1 MDLSKYQIPLGHL
14 PHSAE
19 LILEKETIEFEFND
33 CTVSGEI
40 SNQELEDGI
49 YKNKENSYFIK
60 CTTQMNG
67 VTPAMIDWWFGWF
80 TPSTERYKLWHPKD
94 HISSHIDED
103 ISHKLSNKD
112 KYIGIDSYVDEYI
125 GKKLHSLCI
134 SFVEPSSYGFS
145 EINENSTAICAG
157 VRNMDSG
164 IHGGNLLHHVVV
176 NEQGSTMYSYF
187 WLGMHPSHL
196 NPLKD
201 YLIKFFTKYKL
212 VKAIL
217 LNDKIAKDLLI
228 HCYEEMNHLSKILP
242 DLYNN
247 LEKK

>member
-1 MDLSKYQIPLGHL
+1 
-14 PHSAE
+14 
-19 LILEKETIEFEFND
+19 
-33 CTVSGEI
+33 
-40 SNQELEDGI
+40 
-49 YKNKENSYFIK
+49 
-60 CTTQMNG
+60 
-67 VTPAMIDWWFGWF
+67 
-80 TPSTERYKLWHPKD
+80 
-94 HISSHIDED
+94 
-103 ISHKLSNKD
+103 
-112 KYIGIDSYVDEYI
+112 
-125 GKKLHSLCI
+125 
-134 SFVEPSSYGFS
+134 
-145 EINENSTAICAG
+145 
-157 VRNMDSG
+157 MDSG

-187 WLGMHPSHL
+187 WLGIHPSHL

-242 DLYNN
+242 DLYND